1 MTSRVA
7 RSGMLEDEG
16 RVSVC
21 MGKICLS
28 VLMAGV
34 MCLHCSM
41 QEEAIPEH
49 TNGKCHLRTL

>member
-1 MTSRVA
+1 
-7 RSGMLEDEG
+7 MLEDEG